1 MIEKAL
7 KGSSIY
13 WGWVIFLLCII
24 GAGFIAYLYQL
35 KVGLGITGMSRDI
48 SWGVYIAQFTYFV
61 GVAAGAVMLVIPK
74 YLHHYTKYAKVVV
87 FGEFLAIAAVVMCL
101 LFIVVDIGQPMR
113 MMNVVLHPTPHSMLF
128 YDMIVLNGYLILNI
142 ICGYNT
148 LLADKK
154 GLPCPGWVKPFIYLS
169 IPWAISIHTVTAFL
183 YAGLPGRHFWL
194 TAIMA
199 PRFLASAFAAGPS
212 LLVMILLFVRK
223 VTKFDPGEE
232 ALQNIAR
239 TICYAMIVNFF
250 FMGME
255 FFTAFYSNIPGHK
268 ATLEYLFWGI
278 GEYGNL
284 VPFMRAC
291 IVIGFAGIFILLV
304 PPIRRRP
311 LWLAIGCACI
321 FLATWIDKGVGLVI
335 GGFIPNPLEMI
346 TEYHP
351 TFPEITIATAIWA
364 VGGLILT
371 ILYKVA
377 ISVREEEQRV

>member
-7 KGSSIY
+7 KGSSVY
-13 WGWVIFLLCII
+13 WGWIIFLLCLI
-24 GAGFIAYLYQL
+24 GAGMMAYLYQL

-61 GVAAGAVMLVIPK
+61 GVAAGGVMVVIPK
-74 YLHHYTKYAKVVV
+74 YLHHYTKYGKIVV

-113 MMNVVLHPTPHSMLF
+113 MLNVVLHPTPHSMLF
-128 YDMIVLNGYLILNI
+128 YDMIVLNGYLLLNI

-154 GLPCPGWVKPFIYLS
+154 GVPCPGWVKPFIYIS

-199 PRFLASAFAAGPS
+199 PRFLASAFAAGPA
-212 LLVMILLFVRK
+212 LLIMILLFVRK
-223 VTKFDPGEE
+223 VTKFDPGDE
-232 ALQNIAR
+232 ALQTIAK
-239 TICYAMIVNFF
+239 TVCYAMIANLF
-250 FMGME
+250 FMGCE
-255 FFTAFYSNIPGHK
+255 FFTAFYSQIPGHMH
-268 ATLEYLFWGI
+268 TLEYLFAGLD
-278 GEYGNL
+278 GYGNL
-284 VPFMRAC
+284 VPFMRAA
-291 IVIGFAGIFILLV
+291 IVIGLFGVFLLLV
-304 PPIRRRP
+304 PRIRRNP
-311 LWLAIGCACI
+311 KGLALACASV

-335 GGFIPNPLEMI
+335 GGFIPNPFETI

-351 TFPEITIATAIWA
+351 TLPEITIAAAIWG
-364 VGGLILT
+364 VGGLIVT

-377 ISVREEEQRV
+377 ISVREEQARV

>member
-7 KGSSIY
+7 KGSSVY

-24 GAGFIAYLYQL
+24 GAGFLAYLYQL

-128 YDMIVLNGYLILNI
+128 YDMIVLNGYLIINI

-311 LWLAIGCACI
+311 LWLAIGCACV

-371 ILYKVA
+371 VLYKVT

>member
-7 KGSSIY
+7 KGSSVY

-24 GAGFIAYLYQL
+24 GAGFLAYLYQL

-74 YLHHYTKYAKVVV
+74 YLHHYKKYAKVVV

-128 YDMIVLNGYLILNI
+128 YDMIVLNGYLLINI

-169 IPWAISIHTVTAFL
+169 IPWAVSIHTVTAFL

-212 LLVMILLFVRK
+212 LLVMILLFLRK
-223 VTKFDPGEE
+223 FTKFDAGEE

-268 ATLEYLFWGI
+268 ATLQYLFWGI

-304 PPIRRRP
+304 PAIRQRP
-311 LWLAIGCACI
+311 LWLAIGCACV

-335 GGFIPNPLEMI
+335 GGFVPNPLEMI

-377 ISVREEEQRV
+377 VSVREEEQRV

>member
-7 KGSSIY
+7 KGSSVY

-24 GAGFIAYLYQL
+24 GAGFLAYLYQL

-128 YDMIVLNGYLILNI
+128 YDMIVLNGYLIINI

-311 LWLAIGCACI
+311 LWLAIGCACV

-371 ILYKVA
+371 VLYKVA

>member
-7 KGSSIY
+7 KGSSVY

-35 KVGLGITGMSRDI
+35 KVGLGVTGMSRDI

-101 LFIVVDIGQPMR
+101 LFIIVDIGQPMR

-128 YDMIVLNGYLILNI
+128 YDMIVLNGYLIINI

-278 GEYGNL
+278 GQYGNL

-291 IVIGFAGIFILLV
+291 IIIGFAGIFILLV
-304 PPIRRRP
+304 PPIRRNP
-311 LWLAIGCACI
+311 FWLAVGCACV

-377 ISVREEEQRV
+377 ISVREEEQRI

>member
-7 KGSSIY
+7 KGSSVY

-24 GAGFIAYLYQL
+24 GAGFLAYLYQL
-35 KVGLGITGMSRDI
+35 KVGLGITGMGRDI

-74 YLHHYTKYAKVVV
+74 YLHHYKRYGKVVV

-128 YDMIVLNGYLILNI
+128 YDMIVLNGYLIINI

-212 LLVMILLFVRK
+212 LLVMILLVVRK
-223 VTKFDPGEE
+223 ITKFDPGEE

-268 ATLEYLFWGI
+268 ATLQYLFWGV

-304 PPIRRRP
+304 PAIRRRP
-311 LWLAIGCACI
+311 LWLAIGCAAV

-335 GGFIPNPLEMI
+335 GGFIPNPLEMF

-351 TFPEITIATAIWA
+351 TFPEVTIATAIWA

-371 ILYKVA
+371 VLYKVA
-377 ISVREEEQRV
+377 ISVREEEQRA

>member
-7 KGSSIY
+7 KGSSVY

-48 SWGVYIAQFTYFV
+48 SWGVYIGQFTYFV

-74 YLHHYTKYAKVVV
+74 YLHHYTRYGKVVV

-128 YDMIVLNGYLILNI
+128 YDMIVLTGYLIINI

-199 PRFLASAFAAGPS
+199 PRFLASAFAAGPA
-212 LLVMILLFVRK
+212 LLVMILLFVRR

-232 ALQNIAR
+232 ALQNIGR

-250 FMGME
+250 FMGLE
-255 FFTAFYSNIPGHK
+255 FFTAYYSNIPGHK
-268 ATLEYLFWGI
+268 ATLNYLFWGI

-311 LWLAIGCACI
+311 FWLAMGCACV

-346 TEYHP
+346 TQYHP

-364 VGGLILT
+364 VGGLTLT
-371 ILYKVA
+371 VLYKVA
-377 ISVREEEQRV
+377 ISVRQEQQRA

>member
-7 KGSSIY
+7 KGSSVY

-24 GAGFIAYLYQL
+24 GAGFLAYLYQL
-35 KVGLGITGMSRDI
+35 KVGLGVTGMSRDI

-87 FGEFLAIAAVVMCL
+87 FGEFIAIAAVIMCL

-113 MMNVVLHPTPHSMLF
+113 MMNVVIHPTPHSMLF
-128 YDMIVLNGYLILNI
+128 YDMIVLNGYLLINI

-154 GLPCPGWVKPFIYLS
+154 GLPCPGWVKPVIYLS

-212 LLVMILLFVRK
+212 LLVMLLLFLRK
-223 VTKFDPGEE
+223 YTKFDAGQD

-304 PPIRRRP
+304 PSIRRKP
-311 LWLAIGCACI
+311 LWLAIGCACV

-335 GGFIPNPLEMI
+335 GGFIPSPLEVI

-364 VGGLILT
+364 VGGLVLT

-377 ISVREEEQRV
+377 VTVREEEQIV

>member
-7 KGSSIY
+7 KGSSVY

-24 GAGFIAYLYQL
+24 GAGFLAYLYQL

-128 YDMIVLNGYLILNI
+128 YDMIVLNGYLLINI

-223 VTKFDPGEE
+223 VTKFDAGEE

-268 ATLEYLFWGI
+268 ATLQYLFWGI

-304 PPIRRRP
+304 PAIRRRP
-311 LWLAIGCACI
+311 LWLAIGCACV

-335 GGFIPNPLEMI
+335 GGFIPNPLEVI

-371 ILYKVA
+371 VLYKVA

>member
-7 KGSSIY
+7 KGSSVY

-87 FGEFLAIAAVVMCL
+87 FGEFIAIAAVIMCL

-128 YDMIVLNGYLILNI
+128 YDMIVLNGYLLINI

-154 GLPCPGWVKPFIYLS
+154 GLPCPRWVKPVIYLS

-212 LLVMILLFVRK
+212 LLVMLLLFLRK
-223 VTKFDPGEE
+223 VTKFDAGED
-232 ALQNIAR
+232 ALQNVAR

-291 IVIGFAGIFILLV
+291 IVIGLAGIFILLV
-304 PPIRRRP
+304 PPIRRNP
-311 LWLAIGCACI
+311 LWLAIGCACV

-335 GGFIPNPLEMI
+335 GGFVPNPLEVI

-377 ISVREEEQRV
+377 VSVREEEQRI